1 MARGRELPDLA
12 PLIDHALL
20 DPHRGRQAV
29 ITCCDEARHFGFA
42 GVCVASRWV
51 GIARE
56 RLPSGDRVRLI
67 SVVGFPFG
75 AVPSAIKRAEA
86 EAAAAAG
93 ADELDVVPDFGALAD
108 GDSGAVL
115 DDLAAITE
123 LGLPVKVI
131 VEIGRLQPQALELLV
146 EVSID
151 AGVRWLKSG
160 SGFGPPVTPAQVERL
175 RQLARGRAAVKA
187 SGGIAD
193 LEQALALVEV
203 GATRLGTSRG
213 VALMQALRRPAGG
226 RDRSRGAERDGAEA
240 SGDAP
245 GEGRPAEAGPAEGP
259 DDLRGHGDD
268 RRAGL
273 G

>member
-1 MARGRELPDLA
+1 MARARELPDLA

-51 GIARE
+51 GVARE
-56 RLPSGDRVRLI
+56 RLPLGDRLQLI

-108 GDSGAVL
+108 GDSSRVL

-131 VEIGRLQPQALELLV
+131 VEAGRLDPQALELLV

-160 SGFGPPVTPAQVERL
+160 SGFGPPVTPAQVGRL

-193 LEQALALVEV
+193 LEQALALVEA

-213 VALMQALRRPAGG
+213 VALMQALRRPTA
-226 RDRSRGAERDGAEA
+226 SRGESRSSSGGISRDE
-240 SGDAP
+240 
-245 GEGRPAEAGPAEGP
+245 AEGP
-259 DDLRGHGDD
+259 DDASSD
-268 RRAGL
+268 GL